1 MAICITM
8 RGIIRKQNHLMNLVV
23 YQRMVQSLESKLH
36 KKNIKSLKQVR
47 GIEVLSDTNEYYAVN
62 FRIHEKNFFSIWI
75 SAQNGDSFL
84 KKNNRLLFF
93 LNSEDL
99 YNFCKENSIMIESE
113 TLFDFDSI
121 DYTNYNNIINLWNII
136 SDMSKTLGLLFTG
149 DTDEM
154 IDIYKK
160 LLCGCNLPALNQSEE
175 KYTPNFSKAEITSIN
190 SVISDM
196 REILRTV
203 FIIK

>member
-1 MAICITM
+1 
-8 RGIIRKQNHLMNLVV
+8 
-23 YQRMVQSLESKLH
+23 
-36 KKNIKSLKQVR
+36 
-47 GIEVLSDTNEYYAVN
+47 
-62 FRIHEKNFFSIWI
+62 
-75 SAQNGDSFL
+75 
-84 KKNNRLLFF
+84 
-93 LNSEDL
+93 
-99 YNFCKENSIMIESE
+99 MIESE

-175 KYTPNFSKAEITSIN
+175 EYTPNFSKAEITSIN
-190 SVISDM
+190 SVISNM
-196 REILRTV
+196 REILRTA

>member
-1 MAICITM
+1 M
-8 RGIIRKQNHLMNLVV
+8 
-23 YQRMVQSLESKLH
+23 
-36 KKNIKSLKQVR
+36 
-47 GIEVLSDTNEYYAVN
+47 SDTNEYYAVN
-62 FRIHEKNFFSIWI
+62 FRIHGKNFFSIWI
-75 SAQNGDSFL
+75 STQNGDSFL

-175 KYTPNFSKAEITSIN
+175 KYAPNFSKAEITSIN
-190 SVISDM
+190 SVISNM